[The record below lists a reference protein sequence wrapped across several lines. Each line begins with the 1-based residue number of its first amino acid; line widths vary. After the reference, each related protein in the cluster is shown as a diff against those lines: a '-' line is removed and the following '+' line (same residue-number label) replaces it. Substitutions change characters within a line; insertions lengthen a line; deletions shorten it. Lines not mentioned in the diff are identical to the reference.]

1 MIEIRN
7 VKEEIDL
14 GVPKQKTLEPEVKE
28 RLSIL
33 KNKINSVEYHKTA
46 LKDYENWVIEY
57 NEILERIAK

>member
-14 GVPKQKTLEPEVKE
+14 SIPRQKTLEPEVKE

-33 KNKINSVEYHKTA
+33 KHKIDSVEYHKIGLLNTM
-46 LKDYENWVIEY
+46 KY
-57 NEILERIAK
+57 

>member
-14 GVPKQKTLEPEVKE
+14 SIPRQKTLEPEVKE

-33 KNKINSVEYHKTA
+33 KHKIDSVEYHKTT

-57 NEILERIAK
+57 NEILERITK